1 MVFYFMKQSTS
12 FSPSIQK
19 PVRIWLLLGLVMVL
33 GQIFIGGVTRLT
45 DSGLSITE
53 WEVVSGVLPPLNAT
67 QWDDAFKAYK
77 VAASRQHEVL
87 HATMSLQEFKWIYFW
102 EYFHRLWA
110 RCMGLVFIIPFL
122 WFLIKKWIPRWLTR
136 RLGWV
141 IILAAAQATMGWIM
155 VKSGLND
162 DTRTWVSAYKLVYH
176 LSLATILL
184 GILYNTYLHAQYG
197 SQPSDLARIK
207 EDKIFH
213 VSGGLLLLQIVLGGF
228 MAGMR
233 AGLIHNVWP
242 VAIDIQGFLHL
253 FSYDTANWTDYEA
266 NIAVKAW
273 VQVAHRSTAIIL
285 VVVFIFLAKRY
296 YKKYTRSVRALCVFL
311 GIQYG
316 LGVLTLIYAIG
327 SIPLL
332 YGSLHQLV
340 AMGLVMSLL
349 HLHYSMHIFHAS
361 QNSDVL
367 SE

>member
-1 MVFYFMKQSTS
+1 MRPSYFT
-12 FSPSIQK
+12 PSVAK
-19 PVRIWLLLGLVMVL
+19 PVRIWLLIGLVMVL
-33 GQIFIGGVTRLT
+33 GQILIGGVTRLT

-67 QWDDAFKAYK
+67 QWNEAFNAYK
-77 VAASRQHEVL
+77 IAASRQHEVL
-87 HATMSLQEFKWIYFW
+87 HATMSLEEFKWIYFW

-110 RCMGLVFIIPFL
+110 RGMGLIFVIPFL
-122 WFLIKKWIPRWLTR
+122 WFLRKGWIPSWLGR

-141 IILAAAQATMGWIM
+141 ILLATAQATMGWIM

-197 SQPSDLARIK
+197 SQPNDFGRIK
-207 EDKIFH
+207 DDKIFYI
-213 VSGGLLLLQIVLGGF
+213 SGGLLLTQIVLGGF

-242 VAIDIQGFLHL
+242 IVADIQGFLDK
-253 FSYDTANWTDYEA
+253 FSVDAVDLKDYEG
-266 NIAVKAW
+266 NVSVKAW
-273 VQVAHRSTAIIL
+273 VQLAHRSTAILL
-285 VVVFIFLAKRY
+285 VIVLIYLAKRY
-296 YKKYTRSVRALCVFL
+296 IKDHSLSVKALGVFL

-316 LGVLTLIYAIG
+316 LGVLTLVYATG

-340 AMGLVMSLL
+340 AMGLVMCFL
-349 HLHYSMHIFHAS
+349 HLHYAVRLMHHS
-361 QNSDVL
+361 QL
-367 SE
+367 

>member
-1 MVFYFMKQSTS
+1 MVFYCMKQSMT

-33 GQIFIGGVTRLT
+33 GQIFIGGITRLT

-67 QWDDAFKAYK
+67 QWDEAFSAYK

-87 HATMSLQEFKWIYFW
+87 HATMSLAEFKWIYFW

-110 RCMGLVFIIPFL
+110 RCMGLVFIIPFI
-122 WFLIKKWIPRWLTR
+122 WFLIKGWIPGWLSR

-141 IILAAAQATMGWIM
+141 ILLAAAQATMGWIM

-197 SQPSDLARIK
+197 SQPKDFGRMK
-207 EDKIFH
+207 NDKVFYL
-213 VSGGLLLLQIVLGGF
+213 SGGLLLTQIVLGGF

-242 VAIDIQGFLHL
+242 LVLDFEGFFQL
-253 FSYDTANWTDYEA
+253 FSYDAANWTNYEA

-273 VQVAHRSTAIIL
+273 VQLAHRSTAILL
-285 VVVFIFLAKRY
+285 VIVLVYLAKRY
-296 YKKYTRSVRALCVFL
+296 AKDHSSSVKALTLFL
-311 GIQYG
+311 GIQYV
-316 LGVLTLIYAIG
+316 LGVLTLVYAVG

-340 AMGLVMSLL
+340 AMGLVVCFL
-349 HLHYSMHIFHAS
+349 HLHYAVRLMHHS
-361 QNSDVL
+361 RL
-367 SE
+367 